1 MSESTGE
8 HRVLIFVGLFLLIF
22 FALIASLAT
31 YPNEIIF
38 AEQEGLGY
46 QTYYPSYTPPDRWQ
60 FRDLE
65 YGEINAYEDLNLD
78 YPERYL
84 TVNVSAVID
93 YVEWGYVLGVMN
105 YQSVTIHFSKGTS
118 VKYTAV
124 RDYIISLQQEEN
136 GQNVSMVYLDH
147 ITTEYSIRLSFSYDN
162 ETYTNFLQAWTA
174 GHLIILIEVYVIEAQ
189 SVGFNLWTLLGQI
202 LLFQSPD
209 IGLSVLNIFIAI
221 PIYLGLAVCA
231 LYVINK
237 LRDML
242 PDWL

>member
-1 MSESTGE
+1 VASEHGT
-8 HRVLIFVGLFLLIF
+8 LIFVGVFLLVF
-22 FALIASLAT
+22 FALMGILAS

-38 AEQEGLGY
+38 AQQTNLGY
-46 QTYYPSYTPPDRWQ
+46 QTYPQYSPPERWQ

-65 YGEINAYEDLNLD
+65 YGETLNSYEDINLD
-78 YPERYL
+78 YPERYP
-84 TVNVSAVID
+84 TVNVTAIID

-105 YQSVTIHFSKGTS
+105 YQSVTIHFSKGTT

-147 ITTEYSIRLSFSYDN
+147 ITVDYSVRLSFSYDN
-162 ETYTNFLQAWTA
+162 DTYTNFLQAWTA
-174 GHLIILIEVYVIEAQ
+174 GHLMILIEVYSIEAQ
-189 SVGFNLWTLLGQI
+189 SVGFNLWTLLSQI

-209 IGLSVLNIFIAI
+209 VGISYINIFIAI
-221 PIYLGLAVCA
+221 PIYLGLAVVA
-231 LYVINK
+231 LYVLNE
-237 LRDML
+237 LRDLL